1 MRTAGIIVEYNP
13 LHNGHV
19 YHYEQTIR
27 QAEAD
32 AVIAVMSGHFLQ
44 RGEPALVN
52 KWARAEMAL
61 RMGADVVI
69 ELPVAFSSQPA
80 EWFAF
85 GAVSALH
92 ATGVVDVLCFGSES
106 GNIEQLS
113 DAAKRLA
120 NEPERLKIQLK
131 HHLKLGM
138 NYPAAY
144 AKAAQSVLS
153 ASEHHDTYEE
163 PLTAEDLAKPNNTL
177 GLHYLIALHKLQSPI
192 KPLTITRTKA
202 GYNDK
207 TATDAHIAS
216 ATAIRTRLLEE
227 RRLEGAA
234 AYMPSYTREILQREW
249 QAGRA
254 PVDWERLALPLYY
267 ALLRSSPD
275 ELVQIAEVSEGL
287 EHRLLRA
294 AASITDQWSVEQLIA
309 ALKTKRYTRTKLQRV
324 LTRLLLGHRKD
335 MLDKHILSRGVPYLR
350 VLGFTQTG
358 RTLLKRMKKRA
369 SVPIITNVGRQ
380 VDPLLTLDIQATS
393 IYSLAYQHVHSRE
406 ALRDYYEKPL
416 FLE

>member
-1 MRTAGIIVEYNP
+1 
-13 LHNGHV
+13 
-19 YHYEQTIR
+19 
-27 QAEAD
+27 
-32 AVIAVMSGHFLQ
+32 
-44 RGEPALVN
+44 
-52 KWARAEMAL
+52 
-61 RMGADVVI
+61 MGADVVI

-324 LTRLLLGHRKD
+324 LTR
-335 MLDKHILSRGVPYLR
+335 
-350 VLGFTQTG
+350 
-358 RTLLKRMKKRA
+358 RA
-369 SVPIITNVGRQ
+369 RSSQGYAGQAHPKPRR
-380 VDPLLTLDIQATS
+380 PLLASAWLHADRQNTAKAHEEACVRADHYECRPAS
-393 IYSLAYQHVHSRE
+393 RPASNARYSSNQH
-406 ALRDYYEKPL
+406 L
-416 FLE
+416 FVSLSARPFTRGPARLL